1 MTGSA
6 PSPGAQPAA
15 PAYPPARR
23 TGLVEQVAGHFVAD
37 PYRWLEDPGSDESRA
52 WLAAQD
58 VLTAGQLAA
67 LPARP
72 ALAARIAE
80 LTATGLVSS
89 PIWRGE
95 RRFFLRR
102 EPGEEHAALITSA
115 PGEPDRGLVDPMAPA
130 PSGAPPPHPGDRKSA
145 GEGKKEDL

>member
-1 MTGSA
+1 MTRPA
-6 PSPGAQPAA
+6 TPPAAQPAA
-15 PAYPPARR
+15 GPAYPPARR
-23 TGLVEQVAGHFVAD
+23 TGLVEQMAGHFVAD

-58 VLTAGQLAA
+58 VLAAGQLAA

-89 PIWRGE
+89 PSLAGRAPLLPAARTRRG
-95 RRFFLRR
+95 
-102 EPGEEHAALITSA
+102 ACSA
-115 PGEPDRGLVDPMAPA
+115 DHV
-130 PSGAPPPHPGDRKSA
+130 GAG
-145 GEGKKEDL
+145 